1 MLSFL
6 SESFQKVL
14 QSQCFRNS
22 SRLSLFLRQVHDV
35 MKELHEELLDK
46 SHDNDDTSHAGNDNS
61 KDSDDDDHPTTTDDD
76 DDDRTSRSPPVTE
89 DTDESHSDESPMT
102 ASLVASND
110 NSKDDV
116 DIDDIFEMLSVSVTE
131 VDFEKALQLI
141 IKRKTNE

>member
-1 MLSFL
+1 
-6 SESFQKVL
+6 
-14 QSQCFRNS
+14 
-22 SRLSLFLRQVHDV
+22 

-61 KDSDDDDHPTTTDDD
+61 KDSDDDDHPTTTDD

-141 IKRKTNE
+141 LKRKTNE